1 MTSATVITFAVILL
15 THKHT
20 DKHDI
25 T

>member
-20 DKHDI
+20 DEHDI